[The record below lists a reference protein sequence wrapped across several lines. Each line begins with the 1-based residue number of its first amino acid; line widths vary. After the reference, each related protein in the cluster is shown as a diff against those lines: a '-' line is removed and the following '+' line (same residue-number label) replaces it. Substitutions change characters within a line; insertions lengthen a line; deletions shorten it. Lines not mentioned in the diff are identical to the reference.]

1 MLTLSID
8 RSIERERER
17 GEFPLKVNSQCQTT
31 KVNVSDFADLMHT
44 NTKTYNSVKHCTC
57 IFLIDL

>member
-1 MLTLSID
+1 MLTPQ
-8 RSIERERER
+8 RERERER
-17 GEFPLKVNSQCQTT
+17 EREFPLKVNSQCQTT